1 VKLVVGLGNP
11 GRRYERTRHNVG
23 FRVAERLR
31 ERWRLPQPDAR
42 FEARFAR
49 GRVASLGGLDVG
61 VLEPETFMNE
71 SGASVAAALRKLP
84 VEDPAHD
91 LLIVLDDADL
101 PFGRLR
107 LRASGS
113 DGGHRGLADTLER
126 LGTRDVPR
134 LRFGIGRPSLPM
146 DTSDFVLARF
156 APEEEQALPAHLD
169 RAADAVEAFLTEG
182 AAAAMNR
189 FNPAADD

>member
-1 VKLVVGLGNP
+1 MKLVVGLGNP

-31 ERWRLPQPDAR
+31 ERWRLWEPQER
-42 FEARFAR
+42 FEGRFAR

-61 VLEPETFMNE
+61 VLEPQTFMNE
-71 SGASVAAALRKLP
+71 SGGSLAAALRKLP
-84 VEDPAHD
+84 VEDPSRE

-107 LRASGS
+107 LRAGGG
-113 DGGHRGLADTLER
+113 DGGHRGLADVIETLGR
-126 LGTRDVPR
+126 RDLPR

-146 DTSDFVLARF
+146 ETADFVLARF
-156 APEEEQALPAHLD
+156 SPEEEKALPGHLD
-169 RAADAVEAFLTEG
+169 RAAEAVETFLG
-182 AAAAMNR
+182 AGIAEAMNR
-189 FNPAADD
+189 FNAA